1 MGDTYPV
8 AKGNKASVAK
18 KGVNYRMSLCTHF
31 PEDGGCTYQHYV
43 ENCPRVMSFMIYE
56 FIDSTTVKVNG
67 FSAFILEHSEN
78 EDEIQGSFI
87 NLNVPYT
94 SYTSDIDG
102 GIYTYKLTG

>member
-1 MGDTYPV
+1 
-8 AKGNKASVAK
+8 
-18 KGVNYRMSLCTHF
+18 
-31 PEDGGCTYQHYV
+31 V

>member
-1 MGDTYPV
+1 
-8 AKGNKASVAK
+8 
-18 KGVNYRMSLCTHF
+18 
-31 PEDGGCTYQHYV
+31 
-43 ENCPRVMSFMIYE
+43 
-56 FIDSTTVKVNG
+56 VNG